1 MSWQYIYI
9 DSLWDISHKPCMGAK
24 TMKYSIQLNMI
35 CIGAQNTKYYIRLI
49 YIGFFKGICFI
60 KVTEELLTFPNG
72 NSA

>member
-1 MSWQYIYI
+1 
-9 DSLWDISHKPCMGAK
+9 MGAK

>member
-1 MSWQYIYI
+1 
-9 DSLWDISHKPCMGAK
+9 MGAK

-35 CIGAQNTKYYIRLI
+35 CIGAQNTKYHFIRLI